1 MKSLSSKTYQCGVTI
16 EGLTTLAGITYLTGI
31 TNTTSWDHVI
41 VGTTAQGQIYTRT
54 YAQFMTDVATGIG
67 LSGYVPTS
75 RTLSINGVTYD
86 LTANR
91 SWTITTP
98 YVSKLQHSVKAG
110 VAINKGQA
118 VYVTGADGT
127 NMVVGLASNASEA
140 TSSKTMGLLDATV
153 TTNGFANVV
162 TEGLLAGLDTSTAGT
177 EGDPVWLGT
186 GGNLIY
192 GLINKPYAP
201 AHLVFIGIVTRK
213 NNSNGEIFVKVQNGF
228 ELNEIHDVDLK
239 TNLPVNGELLGFNGT
254 LWVNKTIAGWLGYT
268 PANAS
273 GTTNYLSKF
282 TGSTTL
288 GNSLVYDNGTNI
300 GIGTTSPSQK
310 LDVSSNGGRL
320 RISQN
325 INASTFNGLEFA
337 DYTGVVDGGLIWNQN
352 TGEIRLNAASSYFP
366 TFYSSGVEAM
376 RIATGGQV
384 IVGGTTVGYAGTK
397 LQVGNT
403 SDSQNGLNILTSTTG
418 YGYILFGDGAGA
430 DTYVGQIWYYHGD
443 NYMGFQTNGSEKLR
457 ITSTG
462 NVGIGTTTPSY
473 KLEVNGGPINII
485 NGYSDPTAEAG
496 YRLKFADNGGIN
508 NDSGIGLSGSLGS
521 ESLWINKGSA
531 NGNIR
536 FMFGTLGEKVTFT
549 SAGNVGIGTTNP
561 LFTLDVN
568 GSTKLR
574 TATYFGQIS
583 QPSAPTLGTNSTT
596 GGTLPADTYTYRI
609 SALDFWNAETTPSN
623 SLVVTTTGSTSSVSM
638 SWPLVQGAYNYRIY
652 RTNSGGT
659 TVYFTNGGTNA
670 TSFTDTGAAGT
681 VGVTAS
687 VNSTAYGFFNTNGT
701 FRSGNIVIANNGV
714 GNTSSITFDK
724 STDGP
729 SINVV
734 EYANDSTM
742 YEFALRDNPDG
753 GSDFFHWVM
762 PDWQNSSSGWKP
774 LKFSNFVTQIV
785 GQSSNFW
792 SSFSLPS
799 STPYY
804 TTNPES
810 LANASIKWDP
820 YTSTSYNLPKDN
832 GTGTGVFNV
841 DITGFTGTNNTIYW
855 VIIQAGATTFNW
867 GTGWSGNAPVGTG
880 VAITG
885 GWQTLGDGVQVR
897 IIGSVAASDRWAF
910 RAFPVPKMGIG
921 TTTPVAP
928 LQVSTTVTPTSAVA
942 RGVYF
947 NPTLVATANND
958 VLVGLD
964 IAPTFTNGAF
974 TGITNYALRTGG
986 IIVPSINNTYS
997 LGNATLRFS
1006 STFSTAIYT
1015 SIVRGN
1021 TVTFGDE
1028 VGNNYARFFLSTT
1041 GNLLLQNGGTF
1052 TDAGYRLDV
1061 NGTGIFRDNLKLATG
1076 VLSFDGVTSYWG
1088 NSIKYESGQ
1097 IRIYQSGDIHAAFG
1111 GSANYLYKNTKISP
1125 NLLLTAGGY
1134 SNTDGITIWGTQ
1146 NGANGGDGFVGRNL
1160 YYNGTNYVYATTDSS
1175 SLWGTVAGVRVL
1187 GSSSNAL
1194 EFVARPATNS
1204 GLNVVASDIASYTR
1218 MVISYSGNVGIGTT
1232 SPSTKFV
1239 VSNAGASGL
1248 EVDPAGGVGSG
1259 VLLQAYNRST
1269 SAYMAQSYYAL
1280 THTFNVGSGAGTR
1293 ALDITSAGN
1302 VGIGTTSPAYSL
1314 DVVGYIRSSQG
1325 YRFTPSSLG
1334 QFTISGGNTYFDYEG
1349 SFFLRAVPGYSNP
1362 LTVTAGGNVGIG
1374 TTSPATKLDVSGVIT
1389 ATGGN
1394 STNWNTAYG
1403 WGNHSSAGY
1412 VPQARTLTINGTTYD
1427 LSANRSWT
1435 IATTTPGGSNTQFQY
1450 NSSGTLAG
1458 ASALTYDSGTN
1469 RVGIN
1474 QASPGYDLDV
1484 NGQVRVQDKLRVGNV
1499 NSGNG
1504 VVHMSSTATI
1514 NPSATTIVW
1523 SQNVSVGMCAFI
1535 EYYILNN
1542 NTTTDQRAGTI
1553 MVTWNQSGT
1562 PTIAHTETTTPDIG
1576 STTPVIF
1583 TSSLVGSDARINAVN
1598 SSSAPYTIVMS
1609 YKYF

>member
-75 RTLSINGVTYD
+75 RTLSINGTTYD
-86 LTANR
+86 LSANR
-91 SWTITTP
+91 SWTISTVDYT
-98 YVSKLQHSVKAG
+98 SRLQHQVKAG

-118 VYVTGADGT
+118 VYVTSADGT
-127 NMVVGLASNASEA
+127 NMIVGLASNSSEA

-153 TTNGFANVV
+153 STNGFANVV
-162 TEGLLAGLDTSTAGT
+162 TEGLLAGLDTSAAGT

-192 GLINKPYAP
+192 GLANKPYAP

-239 TNLPVNGELLGFNGT
+239 TNVPVNGELLGFNGT

-288 GNSLVYDNGTNI
+288 GNSLVYDNGTNV
-300 GIGTTSPSQK
+300 GIGTTSPSTTLEVFSTDSTGTRTNPHNVLTLTAENGSLPYNGFGGGIVFK
-310 LDVSSNGGRL
+310 NRAYTSGIVNSSRIRSVINNNSVDNSGGSIAFDVT
-320 RISQN
+320 
-325 INASTFNGLEFA
+325 ST
-337 DYTGVVDGGLIWNQN
+337 
-352 TGEIRLNAASSYFP
+352 
-366 TFYSSGVEAM
+366 
-376 RIATGGQV
+376 
-384 IVGGTTVGYAGTK
+384 VGGAY
-397 LQVGNT
+397 
-403 SDSQNGLNILTSTTG
+403 SQAMLI
-418 YGYILFGDGAGA
+418 
-430 DTYVGQIWYYHGD
+430 
-443 NYMGFQTNGSEKLR
+443 NYN
-457 ITSTG
+457 G

-473 KLEVNGGPINII
+473 RLEVNGGPINII
-485 NGYSDPTAEAG
+485 NGYSEPTAEAG

-568 GSTKLR
+568 GITKLR

-583 QPSAPTLGTNSTT
+583 QPSAPTLVTNSTT

-623 SLVVTTTGSTSSVSM
+623 SLVVTTTGSTSSVAI
-638 SWPLVQGAYNYRIY
+638 SWPLVQAAYNYRIY
-652 RTNSGGT
+652 RINSGGT
-659 TVYFTNGGTNA
+659 TVYFTVSGTNS

-681 VGVTAS
+681 VGGTAS

-724 STDGP
+724 STDSP

-734 EYANDSTM
+734 EYGTDSTM
-742 YEFALRDNPDG
+742 FEFALRDNPDG

-774 LKFSNFVTQIV
+774 LKFFNFVTQIV

-810 LANASIKWDP
+810 LSTAAIKWDP

-867 GTGWSGNAPVGTG
+867 GTGWSGNAPTGTG

-928 LQVSTTVTPTSAVA
+928 LQISSTVRPTSTLAQ
-942 RGVYF
+942 GVYA

-958 VLVGLD
+958 VLVGVD
-964 IAPTFTNGAF
+964 INPTFTNGAF
-974 TGITNYALRTGG
+974 TGVGNTALRVTSSAFEVAQFRRVGVG
-986 IIVPSINNTYS
+986 SSRISVTNES
-997 LGNATLRFS
+997 ATM
-1006 STFSTAIYT
+1006 I
-1015 SIVRGN
+1015 
-1021 TVTFGDE
+1021 TVMDA
-1028 VGNNYARFFLSTT
+1028 NSTT
-1041 GNLLLQNGGTF
+1041 GAAFGSASATDVSFVTNQVARLKVFNATGNILIQNGGTF

-1076 VLSFDGVTSYWG
+1076 VLSLDGVASYWG
-1088 NSIKYESGQ
+1088 NSIRYESGQ
-1097 IRIYQSGDIHAAFG
+1097 IRVYQSGDIHAAFG
-1111 GSANYLYKNTKISP
+1111 ANTVTLKGNT
-1125 NLLLTAGGY
+1125 N
-1134 SNTDGITIWGTQ
+1134 ITTSG
-1146 NGANGGDGFVGRNL
+1146 
-1160 YYNGTNYVYATTDSS
+1160 GTNVLLAYSSYVQAWQTFYVSQSGGTHNFVVSNASSGGNAYFNNVNVGIGTTTPSDK
-1175 SLWGTVAGVRVL
+1175 LTVSVGNVEGVRVQ
-1187 GSSSNAL
+1187 S
-1194 EFVARPATNS
+1194 TNS
-1204 GLNVVASDIASYTR
+1204 GFVEVGKTGGARWRWTNDYNNSNLFELLVNDLAGSIPGQS
-1218 MVISYSGNVGIGTT
+1218 VISVNGSSGNVGIGTIT
-1232 SPSTKFV
+1232 P
-1239 VSNAGASGL
+1239 
-1248 EVDPAGGVGSG
+1248 
-1259 VLLQAYNRST
+1259 
-1269 SAYMAQSYYAL
+1269 
-1280 THTFNVGSGAGTR
+1280 GTR
-1293 ALDITSAGN
+1293 
-1302 VGIGTTSPAYSL
+1302 L
-1314 DVVGYIRSSQG
+1314 DV
-1325 YRFTPSSLG
+1325 
-1334 QFTISGGNTYFDYEG
+1334 N
-1349 SFFLRAVPGYSNP
+1349 
-1362 LTVTAGGNVGIG
+1362 
-1374 TTSPATKLDVSGVIT
+1374 GVIT

-1576 STTPVIF
+1576 STIAVNF

-1598 SSSAPYTIVMS
+1598 SSAAPYTIVMS

>member
-31 TNTTSWDHVI
+31 TNTPSWDHVI

-75 RTLSINGVTYD
+75 RTLSINGTTYD
-86 LTANR
+86 LSANR
-91 SWTITTP
+91 SWTISTVDYT
-98 YVSKLQHSVKAG
+98 SRLQHQVKAG

-118 VYVTGADGT
+118 VYVTSADGT
-127 NMVVGLASNASEA
+127 NMIVGLASNASEA

-162 TEGLLAGLDTSTAGT
+162 TEGLLAGLDTSTAGS

-192 GLINKPYAP
+192 GLANKPYAP

-239 TNLPVNGELLGFNGT
+239 TTVPVNGHILGFDGT

-288 GNSLVYDNGTNI
+288 GNSLVYDNGTN
-300 GIGTTSPSQK
+300 
-310 LDVSSNGGRL
+310 
-320 RISQN
+320 
-325 INASTFNGLEFA
+325 
-337 DYTGVVDGGLIWNQN
+337 
-352 TGEIRLNAASSYFP
+352 
-366 TFYSSGVEAM
+366 
-376 RIATGGQV
+376 
-384 IVGGTTVGYAGTK
+384 
-397 LQVGNT
+397 
-403 SDSQNGLNILTSTTG
+403 
-418 YGYILFGDGAGA
+418 
-430 DTYVGQIWYYHGD
+430 
-443 NYMGFQTNGSEKLR
+443 
-457 ITSTG
+457 
-462 NVGIGTTTPSY
+462 VGIGTTTPSY

-485 NGYSDPTAEAG
+485 NGYSEPTAEAG

-568 GSTKLR
+568 GTTKLR

-583 QPSAPTLGTNSTT
+583 QPSAPTLGTNSPT

-659 TVYFTNGGTNA
+659 TVYYTNSGTNS

-681 VGVTAS
+681 VGGTAS

-734 EYANDSTM
+734 EYANDATM

-774 LKFSNFVTQIV
+774 LKFFNFVTQIV

-810 LANASIKWDP
+810 LSTASIKWDP

-928 LQVSTTVTPTSAVA
+928 LQISSTVRPTSTLAQ
-942 RGVYF
+942 GVYA

-958 VLVGLD
+958 VLVGVDVNASYTL
-964 IAPTFTNGAF
+964 GAY
-974 TGITNYALRTGG
+974 TGVVQMASRFAGRVHINNSYLSIGANATSADTNY
-986 IIVPSINNTYS
+986 
-997 LGNATLRFS
+997 GNGYITSFNQVFGLQGS
-1006 STFSTAIYT
+1006 SGTRYMQMFH
-1015 SIVRGN
+1015 
-1021 TVTFGDE
+1021 
-1028 VGNNYARFFLSTT
+1028 TT
-1041 GNLLLQNGGTF
+1041 GNFVFQNGGTF

-1061 NGTGIFRDNLKLATG
+1061 NGTGRFQGNLDVVGIGTQASPSTLNIYGVNATTAGDAKL
-1076 VLSFDGVTSYWG
+1076 VLSQISGGNDLMMLVAGTDTRSDGLTSNDQYVMAGQRLNLMSRG
-1088 NSIKYESGQ
+1088 NGSTYNTRIIIGDGSTSAYANIKFQ
-1097 IRIYQSGDIHAAFG
+1097 
-1111 GSANYLYKNTKISP
+1111 
-1125 NLLLTAGGY
+1125 TA
-1134 SNTDGITIWGTQ
+1134 TQ
-1146 NGANGGDGFVGRNL
+1146 NSAPADRMLIDHLGNIGIGTTSPTSRLHVWNGGIKITGFP
-1160 YYNGTNYVYATTDSS
+1160 
-1175 SLWGTVAGVRVL
+1175 
-1187 GSSSNAL
+1187 SSSNPFNFL
-1194 EFVARPATNS
+1194 ESNYNDTAVAVRFQNINPSNGLDADLGIQLTNNS
-1204 GLNVVASDIASYTR
+1204 GSFTDVLRIKGSTGR
-1218 MVISYSGNVGIGTT
+1218 VGIGTT
-1232 SPSTKFV
+1232 SPST
-1239 VSNAGASGL
+1239 L
-1248 EVDPAGGVGSG
+1248 
-1259 VLLQAYNRST
+1259 
-1269 SAYMAQSYYAL
+1269 
-1280 THTFNVGSGAGTR
+1280 
-1293 ALDITSAGN
+1293 
-1302 VGIGTTSPAYSL
+1302 L
-1314 DVVGYIRSSQG
+1314 DV
-1325 YRFTPSSLG
+1325 
-1334 QFTISGGNTYFDYEG
+1334 N
-1349 SFFLRAVPGYSNP
+1349 
-1362 LTVTAGGNVGIG
+1362 
-1374 TTSPATKLDVSGVIT
+1374 GVIT

-1394 STNWNTAYG
+1394 STNWNTAFS

-1412 VPQARTLTINGTTYD
+1412 VPQTRTLTINGTTYD

-1484 NGQVRVQDKLRVGNV
+1484 NGQLRVQDKLRVGNV

-1576 STTPVIF
+1576 STIAVNF

-1598 SSSAPYTIVMS
+1598 SSAAPYTIVMN
-1609 YKYF
+1609 YRYF